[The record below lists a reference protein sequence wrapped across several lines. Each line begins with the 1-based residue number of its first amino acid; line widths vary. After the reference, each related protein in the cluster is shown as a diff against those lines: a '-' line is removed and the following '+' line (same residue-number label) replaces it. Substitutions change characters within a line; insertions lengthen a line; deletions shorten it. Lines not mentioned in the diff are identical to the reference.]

1 MHSGHCFDFTVE
13 LRRIAVIKTTFTAK
27 EAWTDAVGRPETQY
41 DARMQHLMGLA
52 VAQIDILTKP
62 KMRRING
69 TRTRYYHRAVTHAAD
84 EWRPLPEGHVIPK

>member
-41 DARMQHLMGLA
+41 DARMQSLMGLA
-52 VAQIDILTKP
+52 LAQIDILYKP
-62 KMRRING
+62 KLIRVNG
-69 TRTRYYHRAVTHAAD
+69 TRTRRYYRIGTNSGD
-84 EWRPLPEGHVIPK
+84 EWMPLPEGHETPK